1 MGLIERNRFISNIT
15 ILVAVFFFGKGAC
28 DSICPNGITNITAS
42 TGFVAYPESGTY
54 GVNETKCWMIEVP
67 ETYRGIYW
75 TYSRFDIENCE
86 SCECD
91 SLRTSSSY
99 NALGFAGSCGRF
111 SEGYLEYL
119 RLVGDP
125 TDDSTSS
132 TTRYIRFVSDETV
145 HYKGFNLTFIAQSY
159 TGGRTSYLNATE
171 DETIEF
177 GTPKAGI
184 QKYREGTGYEWFLI
198 VPEGRQVQIDFDIF
212 ELEDSENCKNDY
224 VEFREAAIAK
234 KDPDYLEGHRGPIL
248 TGRLCGSTKPK
259 SIQSSGNMV
268 WVRFDS
274 DSNST
279 TVYKGFKASFK
290 AGQGRLSVDK
300 PMALLFLSALLM
312 IATTGNGLF

>member
-1 MGLIERNRFISNIT
+1 MGLIKRNRFISNIT
-15 ILVAVFFFGKGAC
+15 IFVAVLFFGKGAC

-42 TGFVAYPESGTY
+42 TGFVVYPESGTY

-67 ETYRGIYW
+67 ETYDGIYL
-75 TYSRFDIENCE
+75 TFSRFDIEKCE

-91 SLRTSSSY
+91 SLQTSSSY
-99 NALGFAGSCGRF
+99 NGLRFGGGCGRF

-119 RLVGDP
+119 RLIGDP
-125 TDDSTSS
+125 SDSSSSS

-145 HYKGFNLTFIAQSY
+145 HYKGFNLTFIAQSD

-184 QKYREGTGYEWFLI
+184 QNYREGSEYEWFLI

-212 ELEDSENCKNDY
+212 EIEDSENCKNDY
-224 VEFREAAIAK
+224 VEFREAAIDK
-234 KDPDYLEGHRGPIL
+234 KDPEDLEGRRGPIL
-248 TGRLCGSTKPK
+248 TGPLCGSTKPK
-259 SIQSSGNMV
+259 TIQSSGNMV
-268 WVRFDS
+268 WVHFDS

-290 AGQGRLSVDK
+290 AGQGRLSVGK

-312 IATTGNGLF
+312 IATKNGLF